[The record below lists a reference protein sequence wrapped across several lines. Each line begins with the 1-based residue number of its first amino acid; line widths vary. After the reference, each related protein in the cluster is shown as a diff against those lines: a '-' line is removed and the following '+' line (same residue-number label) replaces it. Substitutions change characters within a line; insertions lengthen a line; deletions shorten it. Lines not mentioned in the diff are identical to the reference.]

1 MIFILIIL
9 SNLDFKVA
17 IYDKLRITLSH
28 NLNKARPFYSY
39 KLSQIEYNKIAKN
52 GLLKTN
58 QNNFFYYT
66 GPFKKKKR
74 FYNKIRNL
82 LKHLRF
88 EV

>member
-66 GPFKKKKR
+66 GPIRKR
-74 FYNKIRNL
+74 RGFIIKLETY
-82 LKHLRF
+82 
-88 EV
+88 